1 MRAAVAR
8 VELHVGGAQSLKG
21 KRAILRPVIEKLK
34 RSMSVSVAEVDH
46 QNAWQRATLG
56 VAWVAR
62 DEAELQRLVEATKR
76 HFDSQLECEMVDFV
90 VNHMED
96 PDG

>member
-1 MRAAVAR
+1 MRTAVAR
-8 VELHVGGAQSLKG
+8 VELHIGGAQSLKA
-21 KRAILRPVIEKLK
+21 KRAVLRPVIERLK

-46 QNAWQRATLG
+46 QDTWQRAAIG

-62 DEAELQRLVEATKR
+62 DAIELDRLIDATRR
-76 HFDSQLECEMVDFV
+76 HFDRQLECEMVDFV
-90 VNHMED
+90 IRHMEE

>member
-8 VELHVGGAQSLKG
+8 VELHIGGAQSLKG
-21 KRAILRPVIEKLK
+21 KRAVLRPVIERLK

-46 QNAWQRATLG
+46 QNTWQRATLG
-56 VAWVAR
+56 VAWAAR
-62 DEAELQRLVEATKR
+62 DEGELQRLIEGTKR

-90 VNHMED
+90 VNHMEE

>member
-1 MRAAVAR
+1 MRTAAAR
-8 VELHVGGAQSLKG
+8 VELHIGGAQSLKA
-21 KRAILRPVIEKLK
+21 KRAVLRPVIERLK

-46 QNAWQRATLG
+46 QDTWQRATIG

-62 DEAELQRLVEATKR
+62 DAIELDRLIDATKR
-76 HFDSQLECEMVDFV
+76 HFDSQLQCEMVDFV
-90 VNHMED
+90 VKHMEE